1 MGNGVFYLY
10 GTPISA
16 SDARYLL
23 AALGS
28 LGTPEGMNAAE
39 MIALGITG
47 YRSTVPL
54 SPAMQDA
61 VCAAL
66 SGDPPNALVE
76 LRDRLSRR
84 TLLVKEW

>member
-1 MGNGVFYLY
+1 MFYLF
-10 GTPISA
+10 GTAISP

-23 AALGS
+23 TALGRLRS
-28 LGTPEGMNAAE
+28 SEAMDAAE

-47 YRSTVPL
+47 RRTTVPL

-66 SGDPPNALVE
+66 ADAQAEPLVQ
-76 LRDRLSRR
+76 LRDKVRR
-84 TLLVKEW
+84 KTLLVKEW